1 MMMVA
6 FGPPMKPPPDEGV
19 SLDALLSQPMPDK
32 VKKKVAMLGA
42 ILAQAMMKKDDDK

>member
-1 MMMVA
+1 MVA
-6 FGPPMKPPPDEGV
+6 PMKPQDGETP
-19 SLDALLSQPMPDK
+19 SLDDLLSQPMPRK

>member
-1 MMMVA
+1 MVDDGIA
-6 FGPPMKPPPDEGV
+6 GLSHLEV
-19 SLDALLSQPMPDK
+19 LSLGTLLSQPMPDK